1 MVSLYSLQNLYNQG
15 ILDYVP
21 AELAS
26 APNVS
31 SLAGMQ
37 NPYLNMAMQ
46 GNLYQSAGMAP
57 DSFSYTNAGINAI
70 TQDGTAGHANA
81 GYVGGNAGGGYYT
94 AGLNGFGGI
103 NGNYGFNNPQAG
115 MNGFGGVN
123 GNVGFNN
130 PQAGINGLGGVN
142 GNVLTN
148 NSQAGINGFGGGFGK
163 LGQAISN
170 TPNSIKGL
178 LAAGLIIGT
187 AALCLKRGKK
197 PPVKQPQTSN
207 FFSKLK
213 FWEK

>member
-57 DSFSYTNAGINAI
+57 DSFSYANAGINAI

-94 AGLNGFGGI
+94 AGL
-103 NGNYGFNNPQAG
+103 
-115 MNGFGGVN
+115 NGFGGVN

-197 PPVKQPQTSN
+197 PPVKQSQSSN

-213 FWEK
+213 FWKK

>member
-21 AELAS
+21 VELAS

-57 DSFSYTNAGINAI
+57 DSFSYANAGINAI

-94 AGLNGFGGI
+94 AGL
-103 NGNYGFNNPQAG
+103 
-115 MNGFGGVN
+115 NGFGGVN

-197 PPVKQPQTSN
+197 PPVKQSQTSN

-213 FWEK
+213 FWKK

>member
-57 DSFSYTNAGINAI
+57 DSFSYANAGINAI

-94 AGLNGFGGI
+94 AGL
-103 NGNYGFNNPQAG
+103 
-115 MNGFGGVN
+115 NGFGGVN

-197 PPVKQPQTSN
+197 PPVKQSQTSN

-213 FWEK
+213 FWKK

>member
-1 MVSLYSLQNLYNQG
+1 
-15 ILDYVP
+15 
-21 AELAS
+21 
-26 APNVS
+26 
-31 SLAGMQ
+31 
-37 NPYLNMAMQ
+37 
-46 GNLYQSAGMAP
+46 
-57 DSFSYTNAGINAI
+57 
-70 TQDGTAGHANA
+70 
-81 GYVGGNAGGGYYT
+81 
-94 AGLNGFGGI
+94 
-103 NGNYGFNNPQAG
+103 

-213 FWEK
+213 FWKK